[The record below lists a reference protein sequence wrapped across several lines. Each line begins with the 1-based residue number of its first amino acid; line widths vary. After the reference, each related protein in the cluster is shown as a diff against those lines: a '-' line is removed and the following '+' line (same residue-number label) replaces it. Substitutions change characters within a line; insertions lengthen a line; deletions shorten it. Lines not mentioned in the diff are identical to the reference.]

1 MWYKE
6 YDHIRQCQT
15 GDKFYRIIKD
25 KIIPVQIIRVTHHKL
40 GHYTYEDDL
49 KGIHIG
55 SAFGGSLFRTQE
67 ECEEELRRR
76 QNVREKRKLMKEYER
91 ELNEKFGLKDHFII
105 K

>member
-6 YDHIRQCQT
+6 YDHIKQCQT

-25 KIIPVQIIRVTHHKL
+25 RIVPVQIIRVTHHKL

-49 KGIHIG
+49 KGIHTG
-55 SAFGGSLFRTQE
+55 SAFGGSLFRTKE
-67 ECEEELRRR
+67 ECEEELHRR
-76 QNVREKRKLMKEYER
+76 QNVKEKRRLMKEYER
-91 ELNEKFGLKDHFII
+91 ELNEKLGLEDHFII

>member
-6 YDHIRQCQT
+6 YDHIKQCQT

-25 KIIPVQIIRVTHHKL
+25 RIVPVQIIRVTHHEL

-49 KGIHIG
+49 KGIHTG
-55 SAFGGSLFRTQE
+55 SSFGGSLFKTKE

-76 QNVREKRKLMKEYER
+76 QNVREKRRLMKEYER
-91 ELNEKFGLKDHFII
+91 ELNEKLGLEDHFII

>member
-6 YDHIRQCQT
+6 YDHIKQCQT

-25 KIIPVQIIRVTHHKL
+25 KIVPVQIMRVTHHEL

-49 KGIHIG
+49 KGIHTG
-55 SAFGGSLFRTQE
+55 SAFGGSLFKTQE

-76 QNVREKRKLMKEYER
+76 QNVREKRRLMKEHES
-91 ELNEKFGLKDHFII
+91 ELNEKLNIKDHYII

>member
-6 YDHIRQCQT
+6 CDHIKQCQT

-25 KIIPVQIIRVTHHKL
+25 KIVPVQIMRVTHHEL

-49 KGIHIG
+49 KGIHTG
-55 SAFGGSLFRTQE
+55 SAFGGSLFKTQE

-76 QNVREKRKLMKEYER
+76 QNVREKRRLMKEYES
-91 ELNEKFGLKDHFII
+91 ELNEKLNIKDHYII